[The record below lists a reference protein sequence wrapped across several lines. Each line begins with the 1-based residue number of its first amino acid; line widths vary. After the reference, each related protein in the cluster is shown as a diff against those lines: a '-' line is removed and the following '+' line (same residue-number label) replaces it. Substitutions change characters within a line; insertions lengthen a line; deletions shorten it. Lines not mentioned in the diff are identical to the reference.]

1 MGRLPVAADFPA
13 NVILTVVPPPN
24 NDPPTNILLLL
35 HGLGDKHASFTRL
48 GEQLNLPETACIAVQ
63 GPQGLMDLDGFHW
76 GDDIIFD
83 SNNGGLDADAGFR
96 QSTVMLKALVEDDL
110 VGKCGYRAREIM
122 VFGLGQ
128 GGMAALSLAVTL
140 HQAAKSP
147 SDGELGGVISI
158 GGGLPG
164 EAPAALVNKCKTPL
178 LVCGGSSDSVVTPS
192 SEEKLRHVFEAV
204 ETKRYHRPGDTMPR
218 DRDEMLP
225 VMQFFAR
232 RLRSM
237 KGVPAGSVEVGLS

>member
-13 NVILTVVPPPN
+13 NVVLTVVPPPN

-35 HGLGDKHASFTRL
+35 HGLGDKHTSFTKL
-48 GEQLNLPETACIAVQ
+48 GQQLNLPETACIAVQ

-83 SNNGGLDADAGFR
+83 SNNGGLDPDAGFR
-96 QSTVMLKALVEDDL
+96 QSTAVLKALVEEGL
-110 VGKCGYRAREIM
+110 VRKCGYRAREIM

-128 GGMAALSLAVTL
+128 GGMAGLSLAVAL
-140 HQAAKSP
+140 HQAAKST

-164 EAPAALVNKCKTPL
+164 EAPAALVNKCKASV

-192 SEEKLRHVFEAV
+192 SEEKLKHVFETV
-204 ETKRYHRPGDTMPR
+204 ETKRYRRPGDTMPR

-225 VMQFFAR
+225 VMQFFSR

-237 KGVPAGSVEVGLS
+237 KGVPAGSVEIGLG